1 MNQPVVRGAA
11 PTLYAFY
18 CWLVRQAW
26 RLMGGRLEGAG
37 VENIPR
43 SGPCIVISNHQS
55 YLDPLLLHAVVPR
68 VLSVMAKSTQFASPL
83 MARLLPHIYVFPVR
97 RYQIDPQAVRT
108 VLRRL
113 GAGHGIMIYVEGER
127 TWDGR
132 LQPPRLGT
140 IRLLLKAGVPVIPCR
155 IEGSYDV
162 WPRWHRKLHPGTVRV
177 TFGTPL
183 ELPRASTHAEREH
196 VLPEAL
202 RIVHDALS
210 GPLDRQQPPL
220 KSLDRE

>member
-1 MNQPVVRGAA
+1 MKRPVVKGAA
-11 PTLYAFY
+11 TAQYLFY
-18 CWLVRQAW
+18 CWLVRHVW
-26 RLMGGRLEGAG
+26 RFIGGRLEASG
-37 VENIPR
+37 VENVPR

-68 VLSVMAKSTQFASPL
+68 VLHAMAKSTQFAAPFMGWLIS
-83 MARLLPHIYVFPVR
+83 HIYVFPVR

-113 GAGHGIMIYVEGER
+113 EAGHGIVIYVEGER

-162 WPRWHRKLHPGTVRV
+162 WPRWHKKMRPGTVRV
-177 TFGTPL
+177 SFGKPL
-183 ELPRASTHAEREH
+183 PLPRLASRAEREQA
-196 VLPEAL
+196 LPEAL
-202 RIVHDALS
+202 RMVHDALS
-210 GPLDRQQPPL
+210 GPIDR
-220 KSLDRE
+220 